1 MGVPLLVL
9 FALVAVFHWSN
20 RLVRLLV
27 PLYVVIFLL
36 ALGPELLID
45 GKQVITLP
53 WGYI

>member
-9 FALVAVFHWSN
+9 FVLVAVFHWSN

-36 ALGPELLID
+36 PSAPS
-45 GKQVITLP
+45 
-53 WGYI
+53 W